1 MDAHIMDAHI
11 MDDHIREIQGII
23 NSLTERDRQKQ
34 LAILAYMDIV
44 KKLLGYIPEKV
55 RTEVNSQVQFLE
67 KELIGIQTQLQELN
81 KVSGETGIDY
91 NGITKISEDS
101 NETNIVDK
109 ITAFTQAAAAASANV
124 AVGGTKKRRKR
135 KRSRRRSKI

>member
-1 MDAHIMDAHI
+1 

-109 ITAFTQAAAAASANV
+109 ITAFTQAPSSS
-124 AVGGTKKRRKR
+124 TSKCSCRWYKKT
-135 KRSRRRSKI
+135 

>member
-1 MDAHIMDAHI
+1 MDAHI